1 MPDSWAMLLLLG
13 AFHGVNPAM
22 GWLFA
27 VALGMQDNR
36 SATVWRA
43 LLPIGIGHTAA
54 IAAAVLLAVAAGAVM
69 PIALLRWSIA
79 AFLVGF
85 GLLRLVRPRHPR
97 WGSMRLGSV
106 GLAAWSFLVAS
117 AHGAGVM
124 VLPVLLG
131 MSVAESHG
139 AHVHAANDLAAGVTA
154 TAVHS
159 GSYLAVTALVAW
171 VVFRK
176 LGVGLLRTAW
186 INLDVVWAV
195 ALIASGALTLL
206 IGWS

>member
-1 MPDSWAMLLLLG
+1 
-13 AFHGVNPAM
+13 
-22 GWLFA
+22 
-27 VALGMQDNR
+27 
-36 SATVWRA
+36 
-43 LLPIGIGHTAA
+43 
-54 IAAAVLLAVAAGAVM
+54 
-69 PIALLRWSIA
+69 
-79 AFLVGF
+79 
-85 GLLRLVRPRHPR
+85 
-97 WGSMRLGSV
+97 
-106 GLAAWSFLVAS
+106 VAS